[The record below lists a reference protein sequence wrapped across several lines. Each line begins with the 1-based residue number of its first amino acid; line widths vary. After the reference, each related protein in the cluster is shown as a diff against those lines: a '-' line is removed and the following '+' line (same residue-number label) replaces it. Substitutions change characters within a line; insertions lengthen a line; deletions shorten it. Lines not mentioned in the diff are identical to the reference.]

1 VPLQSWLDLLCRMIP
16 GVSQAVLLTEP
27 AVQPTPQWPESQ
39 AIDPEVISAARLAAS
54 QKKPVTTTLSADDTT
69 ADMVFALYL
78 SGAENFS
85 GSVAVRVNV
94 RPAQQSAV
102 MQILH
107 WGEKWLQLILKQQQ
121 DVRQGE
127 GRPGILTGSIRDI
140 RSAWKNRRLML
151 LSGAF
156 LLLAAISMIPGNY
169 RVSAPARLEGSI
181 QRVVVAPFDSYITNA
196 YARAGETVAAG
207 DVIAELDS
215 SDLLLQQQRFSAE
228 KNEYTRQYRQALGA
242 RDQAQALIY
251 KSQVKQADAQL
262 SLLEKKIQRSTL
274 AAPLDGVIIAGDLS
288 RSLGAPVKTGD
299 VLFEVAPLDE
309 YRLVILVDEQRVA
322 DVKQGMRGELTL
334 KALPATRLGFTV
346 HKISPVFEEN
356 AKGIA
361 YRVEARLGENHP
373 GLRPGMQGVAKISI
387 DRRSYLWIYLHD
399 LVDALR
405 LWLWSWMP

>member
-361 YRVEARLGENHP
+361 YRVEARLSENHP